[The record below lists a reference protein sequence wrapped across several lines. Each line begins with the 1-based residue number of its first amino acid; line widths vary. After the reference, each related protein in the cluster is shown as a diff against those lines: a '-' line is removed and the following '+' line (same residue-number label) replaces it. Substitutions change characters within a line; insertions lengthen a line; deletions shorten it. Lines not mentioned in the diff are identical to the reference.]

1 MSLRDFSP
9 VIYGVITITL
19 LFLIVREL
27 YSVYY
32 TPGVTTIYNSPQA
45 QKIFPNATN
54 KLFPLWGY
62 NKQGLYK
69 GDPTK
74 FGQGEFWPKSGKGFV
89 PNKFG
94 SGGPSPSGG
103 MRSGGGP
110 IADETEVGYWG
121 YSPQHPEKV
130 HLDIYDNSS
139 QHVEY
144 DTPIGWWGN

>member
-1 MSLRDFSP
+1 MHGFLIF
-9 VIYGVITITL
+9 IYGVAILAIIYFVVEM
-19 LFLIVREL
+19 LF
-27 YSVYY
+27 SVYY

-45 QKIFPNATN
+45 QQLFPNATN
-54 KLFPLWGY
+54 KLFPTWGY
-62 NKQGLYK
+62 TKQGLYK

-74 FGQGEFWPKSGKGFV
+74 FGQGSFWPESGKGFV

-103 MRSGGGP
+103 MRPTLP
-110 IADETEVGYWG
+110 IPDESEVGYWG
-121 YSPQHPEKV
+121 YTPTVEKDV

-144 DTPIGWWGN
+144 VTPVGWWNNN

>member
-1 MSLRDFSP
+1 MSYILLF
-9 VIYGVITITL
+9 IYGVAILAIIY
-19 LFLIVREL
+19 FVVQML

-45 QKIFPNATN
+45 QKLFPNAPN
-54 KLFPLWGY
+54 KLTPLWGY
-62 NKQGLYK
+62 TKQGLYK

-74 FGQGEFWPKSGKGFV
+74 YGQGQFWPESGRGYV

-110 IADETEVGYWG
+110 IPTESEIGFWG
-121 YSPQHPEKV
+121 QTHTAEDVASY
-130 HLDIYDNSS
+130 DIYDNSS
-139 QHVEY
+139 QRIEY
-144 DTPIGWWGN
+144 ITPVGWWNN